1 VGEWGRRVGKDNGRL
16 AGIALAAFAAVV
28 SVAGCA
34 ADVSAP
40 SAVAPAAATQQAAP
54 GGCKPVWFIGARGS
68 GETETSY
75 DSMGPEVDHMA
86 QIIKSD
92 LAAKGL
98 DMAFMPVNYTAASA
112 DLLTPNSTVQSEL
125 EAGNTRTAVEDW
137 IHTSLDPYDAS
148 IDDGINQTEQDAETA
163 VSQCPSV
170 KLILGG
176 YSQGAIAIHDAEVW
190 LAANKPSVFQHVAGT
205 LLLADPDR
213 VANTKAKSFGEPP
226 AAPGDE
232 GVRTWLCQ
240 GGYLCAVT
248 PHDVPAPS
256 TTANIVESGDLVGD
270 FKLSDLEDP
279 SEPAYI
285 HTHYAALVNGT
296 MVYKPE
302 LATAANWVASLIS

>member
-1 VGEWGRRVGKDNGRL
+1 VF
-16 AGIALAAFAAVV
+16 AAFAAMV
-28 SVAGCA
+28 SVVACTAGA
-34 ADVSAP
+34 GS
-40 SAVAPAAATQQAAP
+40 PAAVTSTAATRPAASN
-54 GGCKPVWFIGARGS
+54 GCKPVSFIGARGS
-68 GETETSY
+68 GEAASGY
-75 DSMGPEVDHMA
+75 DGMGPSVDHMA
-86 QIIKSD
+86 QTVKSD

-98 DMAFMPVNYTAASA
+98 GMAFIPVSYTAASVG
-112 DLLTPNSTVQSEL
+112 LLTPNATVQSQL
-125 EAGNTRTAVEDW
+125 QAGNTRTGIEDW

-148 IDDGINQTEQDAETA
+148 IDDGIRQTEEDAETA

-213 VANTKAKSFGEPP
+213 VPNTKAKNFGDPP

-248 PHDVPAPS
+248 PTDVPAPS

-270 FKLSDLEDP
+270 FQLSDLEDP
-279 SEPAYI
+279 VDLDNPGGPAYI
-285 HTHYAALVNGT
+285 HTHYAAPVNGV
-296 MVYKPE
+296 MAYKPE
-302 LATAANWVASLIS
+302 LAAAANWVASLIP